1 MQALTPTI
9 ESADPK
15 ATLTAPIKSFN
26 GILDWRQVRAVNDV
40 TVWLEEQEE
49 REVEFLKNE
58 LASRRRAFSYEDRT
72 Y

>member
-1 MQALTPTI
+1 MSAIVSTI
-9 ESADPK
+9 ESADPTV
-15 ATLTAPIKSFN
+15 ALTAPITKFN
-26 GILDWRQVRAVNDV
+26 GVLDWRQVRAVSDV
-40 TVWLEEQEE
+40 TAWLEEQEE